1 MRVGVFRVYWAS
13 RPTIIAVVGKVP
25 GTEDQYA
32 DVDCYPK
39 NTTVDGVVILRVEA
53 GLFFANADTIRDRV
67 RTQAGCPGV
76 RAVVI
81 DGEAC
86 LFPDLT
92 AVRMLEEL
100 TGELRRAGVRL
111 VLAHEVGRVREVIA
125 HAEDQQ
131 TGRELRRTVTA
142 ADDASSRERQPVR

>member
-1 MRVGVFRVYWAS
+1 MRVGVFRVYRAS
-13 RPTIIAVVGKVP
+13 RPTIAVVSKVP
-25 GTEDQYA
+25 GTEDQHRH
-32 DVDCYPK
+32 VDCYPE
-39 NTTVDGVVILRVEA
+39 NTTDDGVVILRVET
-53 GLFFANADTIRDRV
+53 GRFFANADTIRDRI
-67 RTQAGCPGV
+67 RTAASRPGV

-86 LFPDLT
+86 SFLDLT

-111 VLAHEVGRVREVIA
+111 VLAHKAEHMREVIA

-131 TGRELRRTVTA
+131 TGRKLYRTVTA
-142 ADDASSRERQPVR
+142 AVEASPRRRQQVR

>member
-1 MRVGVFRVYWAS
+1 MRAGVCRVYWAS
-13 RPTIIAVVGKVP
+13 RPTIAVVGKVP
-25 GTEDQYA
+25 GPEDQYA
-32 DVDCYPK
+32 DVGCYPE
-39 NTTVDGVVILRVEA
+39 NTPVDRVVILRVEA
-53 GLFFANADTIRDRV
+53 GLFFASADTIRDRV
-67 RTQAGCPGV
+67 RTEAGCPGV

-100 TGELRRAGVRL
+100 AGELRRAGVRL

-125 HAEDQQ
+125 HAQDQQ
-131 TGRELRRTVTA
+131 TGRELHRTVTA
-142 ADDASSRERQPVR
+142 ADEASSRARQPVR